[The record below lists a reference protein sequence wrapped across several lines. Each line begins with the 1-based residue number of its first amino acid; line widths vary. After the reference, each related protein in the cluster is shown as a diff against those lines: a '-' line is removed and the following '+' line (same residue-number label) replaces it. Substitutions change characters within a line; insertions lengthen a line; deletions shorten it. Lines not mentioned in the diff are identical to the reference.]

1 MSERYSRLF
10 TLPENLYAVGSPV
23 VIAAGTLLKDNQ
35 TGKIVAQLKLK
46 NISNKPITAVKVEF
60 YLFDTAGNII
70 EESVVHDYLD
80 LDASR
85 DSEFAQKSP
94 VPIPNGKARSYKA
107 SVIEVVFVDRS
118 VWNADGGDWESL
130 KAPSFLMFEDYEL
143 RKQYE
148 IKFGKNSV
156 YNPHKEKD
164 LWYCTCGALNHEGEK
179 CHICHNSL
187 LALQALDL
195 SELAEER
202 DARLEAEAK
211 QAAEDKA
218 AKLAKVRKI
227 KKLAAII
234 IPSVAIIIAVAI
246 LISGLIK
253 KNTAYDDAV
262 LLMTSGK
269 YDAAVVAFQELG
281 NFKDSPE
288 KILETKYNKATALL
302 NKKQYEES
310 VKVFASLGDYADS
323 IEQMET
329 IQNTL
334 AEIKEAELAA
344 KYNNAIKL
352 LKDEKDEEAYI
363 LFEELGNYKDSQEY
377 IADFHE
383 MRVRSVNKPDK
394 KAASTIY
401 YYYNDAGQIES
412 TYYDLSDVEYT
423 TLNRYDANGNIVEV
437 SYEYLS
443 GDYNRGD
450 ISSYQYYYD
459 ENNRLVEE
467 KEILLGGH
475 ITRTFYQWYN
485 ESGELLSEDVTKR
498 MDDMEYA
505 TCYIK
510 TIDDAG
516 NTIKSRKDR
525 INTKGDFIAEEY
537 YEYTYVYDTNG
548 KILQYT
554 YYHYDPN
561 SFYRHYNKTYK
572 YEYQNGQ
579 LVKDAY
585 YRYTYY
591 PNGEVKTRDSGSGIL
606 THYLGMVYTP
616 DA

>member
-1 MSERYSRLF
+1 MGERYSRLF
-10 TLPENLYAVGSPV
+10 SLPENLYATGSPV

-46 NISNKPITAVKVEF
+46 SISNKPITAVKVEL
-60 YLFDTAGNII
+60 YLFDTAGNSI
-70 EESVVHDYLD
+70 EGSVVHDYLD

-85 DSEFAQKSP
+85 DSEFAQKAP
-94 VPIPNGKARSYKA
+94 IPIPNIKARSYKA
-107 SVIEVVFVDRS
+107 FVTEVVFMDRS
-118 VWNADGGDWESL
+118 VWNADGGNWESL
-130 KAPSFLMFEDYEL
+130 KEPSFLMFEDHEL

-148 IKFGKNSV
+148 IKFGKDSI
-156 YNPHKEKD
+156 YNPRKEKD

-179 CHICHNSL
+179 CHSCHNSL
-187 LALQALDL
+187 SELESLDL
-195 SELAEER
+195 SELEKEK
-202 DARLEAEAK
+202 DTRLEAEAK

-218 AKLAKVRKI
+218 AMVAKVRKI

-234 IPSVAIIIAVAI
+234 IPSVAIIIALVV
-246 LISGLIK
+246 LISSLIE
-253 KNTAYDDAV
+253 KNTAYNDAV
-262 LLMTSGK
+262 LLMASGK
-269 YDAAVVAFQELG
+269 YDAAVAAFQELED
-281 NFKDSPE
+281 FKDSPE
-288 KILETKYNKATALL
+288 KILEAKYTKSMALL
-302 NKKQYEES
+302 NKGQLEES
-310 VKVFASLGDYADS
+310 AKAFASLGDYADS
-323 IEQMET
+323 IEQLEK
-329 IQNTL
+329 IQKTL

-344 KYNNAIKL
+344 KYDNALKL
-352 LKDEKDEEAYI
+352 LKDDKDEEAYI

-377 IADFHE
+377 LADFHE

-423 TLNRYDANGNIVEV
+423 TQNRYDANGNTVEV

-443 GDYNRGD
+443 GNYNLGD

-467 KEILLGGH
+467 TETLLSGR

-485 ESGELLSEDVTKR
+485 KSGELLSEDVTKR
-498 MDDMEYA
+498 MDGIEDA
-505 TCYIK
+505 DCYIK
-510 TIDDAG
+510 VIDDTG

-554 YYHYDPN
+554 YYHYDPDG
-561 SFYRHYNKTYK
+561 FYKHYNKTYK
-572 YEYQNGQ
+572 YEYENGK
-579 LVKDAY
+579 LVKDAH

-606 THYLGMVYTP
+606 TYYLGMVYAP